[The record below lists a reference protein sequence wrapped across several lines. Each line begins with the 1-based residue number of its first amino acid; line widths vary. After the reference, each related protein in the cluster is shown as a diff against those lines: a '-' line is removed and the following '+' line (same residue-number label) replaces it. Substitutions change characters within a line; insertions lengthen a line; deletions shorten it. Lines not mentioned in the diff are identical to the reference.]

1 MKKNLVL
8 GSLVLAIGLF
18 TGCGTTINMADYPN
32 KVKQNINIP
41 EVCES
46 EYSALKT
53 IPKVAII
60 RFKNNSS
67 FGKADTTSSR
77 AETSY
82 KKASASAVGFT
93 NGGIGVAHVEAGH
106 AKSKSNTTKRTV
118 DPKLDKAITSALEG
132 VLAEMG
138 GADVYSREDLDKV
151 MAEQK
156 LQQSGIMDENSLVQ
170 VGKLAGIRY
179 IITGSIDSVTQ
190 EYKDYE
196 QGAQAAT
203 QNNKKNDLGS
213 MLFKAALNAGASAA
227 SGMKITTK
235 ITIKVIDVETGKI
248 VASKQAEGTKNIG
261 KIQDP
266 TYDQVV
272 GGIKDGIM
280 DALQDAKT
288 ELSEFF
294 SIKGYITQ
302 VRADKERKNYIA
314 QINLGSADKVK
325 PEQTFSVFTFEEST
339 DPVTGKTSCDKTTLN
354 VTLKASKNQ
363 IQAHKTWTVADGD
376 DAPNIRAG
384 QIIKRNALKNS
395 MF

>member
-77 AETSY
+77 AEASY

-196 QGAQAAT
+196 QGAQTAT